1 MAILI
6 TGGAGYIG
14 SHTCI
19 ELLNAGHEVVVVD
32 NLSNSDIEVIEKM
45 RSITEKELMFY
56 ELDLLDECKLEGV
69 FIENEIDIVIHF
81 AGYKAVGESV
91 NEPLKYYYNNIAG
104 TLVLLELMKKHKVK
118 KIIFSSSATVYGNTT
133 KVPISE
139 DFPIKPTN
147 PYGRTKQMIEDILMD
162 LHISDPEWSIVI
174 LRYFNPIGA
183 HESGKIGDDPKGI
196 PNNLMPYIT
205 QVASGKIDRLYIY
218 GNDYDTYDGTG
229 VRDYIH
235 VVDLAKGHVKAL
247 KKMKDFS
254 GVNIYNIGTGKGH
267 SVLDVITSFEN
278 TNGVKVQYVFTDRR
292 PGDIDKSYCD
302 PSKAMKEL
310 YWKAE
315 KDLGDMCRDSWNWQ
329 INSKP
334 R

>member
-1 MAILI
+1 ML
-6 TGGAGYIG
+6 
-14 SHTCI
+14 
-19 ELLNAGHEVVVVD
+19 GHEVVVVD

-247 KKMKDFS
+247 ERIKNSSCLD
-254 GVNIYNIGTGKGH
+254 IYNLGTGKGY
-267 SVLDVITSFEN
+267 SVLDVITTFEN
-278 TNGVKVQYVFTDRR
+278 TNGVKISLPFIFIKLWL
-292 PGDIDKSYCD
+292 PCF
-302 PSKAMKEL
+302 
-310 YWKAE
+310 
-315 KDLGDMCRDSWNWQ
+315 
-329 INSKP
+329 
-334 R
+334 